1 MPVLAMWACRKDNR
15 IKLQAES
22 EMEVEYEVNGEEE
35 EEDDEDEE
43 KEQDEE
49 QGAMQPTVLKISLQ
63 GLVPWYLC
71 LNL

>member
-1 MPVLAMWACRKDNR
+1 MWACTKDKR

-22 EMEVEYEVNGEEE
+22 EIEVEDEVKGEEE
-35 EEDDEDEE
+35 EEDEE
-43 KEQDEE
+43 EEEEEQDEE

-63 GLVPWYLC
+63 GSVPWYLC